1 MQPSNQPMTLM
12 GSVSDVD
19 VERKSF
25 RLDCRDGSRVLAV
38 VSRETQFA
46 YLKNLDDLDR
56 DRIHIP
62 SSFNDDEPE
71 QFVKKYLRLGRLVA
85 WSRASAVPGLTGP
98 ALVFLGDCWH
108 NLA

>member
-25 RLDCRDGSRVLAV
+25 RLDCRDGSRVLAF

-46 YLKNLDDLDR
+46 HLKNLDDLDR

-71 QFVKKYLRLGRLVA
+71 QLVKKYLRLGRLV
-85 WSRASAVPGLTGP
+85 VVQGLCGAGVDGTCVGVSWR
-98 ALVFLGDCWH
+98 L
-108 NLA
+108 LA